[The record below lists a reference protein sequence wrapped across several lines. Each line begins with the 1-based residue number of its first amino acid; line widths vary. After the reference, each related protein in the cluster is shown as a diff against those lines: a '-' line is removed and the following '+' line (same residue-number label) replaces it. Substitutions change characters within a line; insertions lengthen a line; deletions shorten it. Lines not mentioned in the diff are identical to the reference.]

1 MGALSGSDLQTFLLS
16 RGVTQCGTAASVG
29 VESTARQSYDLSL
42 NVTIVLDVISDFNPA
57 AKAACEANIYPMPAE
72 TRSLLE
78 IIEVL
83 NRISRA

>member
-1 MGALSGSDLQTFLLS
+1 MLS